1 MRDLTMLAAG
11 SHSRREW
18 LRRTAVG
25 FGAGFGSLAFSAW
38 AGLQSLGTT
47 RAATDGATPHFT
59 PRAKRVVFLFMRGGP
74 SQMETFDYKPRLQA
88 DDGKPSPTGKNM
100 KLLGSQWKF
109 AQHGASG
116 QWVSELFSHTA
127 RHADEL
133 CVLKAV
139 TTDHTNHPEAS
150 DQLHTG
156 SFQFERPSLGSWVV
170 YGLGSENDN
179 LPGFV
184 SLKPPVQW
192 GGARYYGCGFLPA
205 ANQGLPVGTMT
216 EPMAK
221 ASLSNTAHPSLT
233 RDAQR
238 RQLDLLAANNREF
251 AARAGDADGA
261 IDGVLNSYEA
271 AFRMQADLP
280 RLLNVQSDETAAT
293 LAHYGVGQSHTDDFG
308 RQCLAARRLLE
319 AGVRFVE
326 LTHDNWDH
334 HAGVATNMPL
344 RSRQVDRPIAALLD
358 DLKRRGLLDDTLVVW
373 GGEFGRTPD
382 DPTNDGRGHNK
393 DGFTMWLAG
402 GGVRGGL
409 SYGTTDEYGFRA
421 VDGAVHMHDL
431 HASILHLLGLDH
443 EKLTYRY
450 GGRDFRLT
458 DVHGR
463 VVNELFK

>member
-1 MRDLTMLAAG
+1 MMRDFRPLAAAAG

-18 LRRTAVG
+18 LRRTS
-25 FGAGFGSLAFSAW
+25 AGFGSLAFSALS
-38 AGLQSLGTT
+38 GLQTLETS
-47 RAATDGATPHFT
+47 RAATAGAPRHFT
-59 PRAKRVVFLFMRGGP
+59 PRAKRVVFLYMRGGP

-88 DDGKPSPTGKNM
+88 DNGKPSPTGKNM

-109 AQHGASG
+109 AQYGESG

-133 CVLKAV
+133 CMLKAV

-170 YGLGSENDN
+170 YGVGSENDN

-221 ASLSNTAHPSLT
+221 ARLTNTAHPSLT
-233 RDAQR
+233 REAQR
-238 RQLDLLAANNREF
+238 RQLDLLAATNREF

-280 RLLNVQSDETAAT
+280 RLLDVQSGETVAT
-293 LAHYGVGQSHTDDFG
+293 LENYGVGQSHTDDFG
-308 RQCLAARRLLE
+308 RQCLVARRLLE

-402 GGVRGGL
+402 GGVRAGS
-409 SYGTTDEYGFRA
+409 SYGTTDEYGFGA
-421 VDGAVHMHDL
+421 VDGAVHMHDV

-463 VVNELFK
+463 VVREILA

>member
-238 RQLDLLAANNREF
+238 RLLDLLAANNREF

-280 RLLNVQSDETAAT
+280 RLLDVQSDETAAT

>member
-1 MRDLTMLAAG
+1 MNDYPTSSETATRF
-11 SHSRREW
+11 SRRAW
-18 LRRTAVG
+18 LRRTS
-25 FGAGFGSLAFSAW
+25 AGFGSLAFA
-38 AGLQSLGTT
+38 AMAAEQKA
-47 RAATDGATPHFT
+47 RAAATTT
-59 PRAKRVVFLFMRGGP
+59 PSATHHRARAKRVVFLYMRGGP
-74 SQMETFDYKPRLQA
+74 CQMETFDYKPRLQA
-88 DDGKPSPTGKNM
+88 DSGKPSPHNKTM

-116 QWVSELFSHTA
+116 QWVSDLFAQTA

-156 SFQFERPSLGSWVV
+156 SFQFERPSLGAWVV
-170 YGLGSENDN
+170 YGLGSENEN

-192 GGARYYGCGFLPA
+192 GGARYYGCAFLPA

-216 EPMAK
+216 EGMNK
-221 ASLSNTAHPSLT
+221 ARLANTAHPTLS
-233 RDAQR
+233 REAQR
-238 RQLDLLAANNREF
+238 RQLDLLAAANCEF
-251 AARAGDADGA
+251 AAREGDADGA
-261 IDGVLNSYEA
+261 IDGVLKSYEA

-280 RLLNVQSDETAAT
+280 LLLDVEKTETAAT
-293 LAHYGVGQSHTDDFG
+293 LQRYGIGAGPTDDFG
-308 RQCLAARRLLE
+308 RQCLTARRLLE

-334 HAGVATNMPL
+334 HAGVAANMPL
-344 RSRQVDRPIAALLD
+344 RSRQVDQPIAALLD
-358 DLKRRGLLDDTLVVW
+358 DLKRRGLLEDTLVVW

-382 DPTNDGRGHNK
+382 DLTNDGRGHNK

-402 GGVRGGL
+402 GGVRGGFSHGL
-409 SYGTTDEYGFRA
+409 TDEHGFRA

-431 HASILHLLGLDH
+431 HATILHLLGLNH
-443 EKLTYRY
+443 ERLTYRY
-450 GGRDFRLT
+450 GGRDFRPT

-463 VVNELFK
+463 VVREILA